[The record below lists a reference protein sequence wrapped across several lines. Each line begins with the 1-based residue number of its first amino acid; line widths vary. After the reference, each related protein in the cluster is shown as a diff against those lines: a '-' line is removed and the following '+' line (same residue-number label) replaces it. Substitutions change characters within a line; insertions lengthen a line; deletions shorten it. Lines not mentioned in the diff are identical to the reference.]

1 MRYKSEVIAKGLSIQ
16 AFCSVNN
23 IPYNGGEP
31 RTREQANAGLRL
43 GRIGLRLAMVWERGD
58 GSSHCVRA
66 MMIFLP
72 METGL
77 RADFYT
83 FNLIFGEFFVY
94 LRAL

>member
-1 MRYKSEVIAKGLSIQ
+1 MDWIAAGKDWIAARCGM
-16 AFCSVNN
+16 
-23 IPYNGGEP
+23 GE
-31 RTREQANAGLRL
+31 
-43 GRIGLRLAMVWERGD
+43 GD

-66 MMIFLP
+66 IMLFMAV
-72 METGL
+72 ETGL